1 MSANGCEHCRQTGYE
16 RRAAIFEICMV
27 SQRLQ
32 NLIMQG
38 RQASVM
44 RSVAMEEGMVPL
56 RLYGWKKVIES
67 VTTIEEVVR
76 VTAADLELLDE

>member
-1 MSANGCEHCRQTGYE
+1 
-16 RRAAIFEICMV
+16 
-27 SQRLQ
+27 
-32 NLIMQG
+32 MQG